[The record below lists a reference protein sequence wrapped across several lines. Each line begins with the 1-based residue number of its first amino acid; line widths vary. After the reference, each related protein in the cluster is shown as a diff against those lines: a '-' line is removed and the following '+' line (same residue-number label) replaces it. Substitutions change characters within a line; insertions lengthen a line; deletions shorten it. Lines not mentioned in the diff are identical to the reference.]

1 MKNRNYFL
9 NKGGDDYFRRS
20 IYGLHKSDY
29 NRDPVIKLIKELK
42 YNIANLIEIGCG
54 DGARLSFIQNKFKID
69 AYGIDPSRSAIR
81 NTKHFKSH
89 CKIGTAD
96 NIPFVNKKFDLVLFG
111 QSMMYFDDDL
121 LPKIVSETF
130 KILNNK
136 SYILI
141 NDFYSK
147 KIQYKTYKHYKK
159 IKIRK
164 MDNSKIF
171 SWHPYIK
178 LVKQKIYLYKNLKK
192 KDNLVSLQLLK
203 FLKKN

>member
-29 NRDPVIKLIKELK
+29 DRDPVIKLIKELK
-42 YNIANLIEIGCG
+42 NKIANLIEIGCG
-54 DGARLSFIQNKFKID
+54 DGARLSFIQNKYKID
-69 AYGIDPSRSAIR
+69 AYGIDPSRSAIK
-81 NTKHFKSH
+81 NTKHFKTH
-89 CKIGTAD
+89 CKVGTAD
-96 NIPFVNKKFDLVLFG
+96 NIPFVNKKFDLILFG
-111 QSMMYFDDDL
+111 QSIMYFDDDL

-130 KILNNK
+130 KILNDK

-141 NDFYSK
+141 NDFYSN

-171 SWHPYIK
+171 SWHPQIE
-178 LVKQKIYLYKNLKK
+178 LIKQKIYSYKNSKK
-192 KDNLVSLQLLK
+192 KNNLVSLQLLK
-203 FLKKN
+203 FVKKN

>member
-20 IYGLHKSDY
+20 IYGL
-29 NRDPVIKLIKELK
+29 R
-42 YNIANLIEIGCG
+42 

-96 NIPFVNKKFDLVLFG
+96 SIPFVNKKFDLVLFG

-130 KILNNK
+130 KILNDK

-147 KIQYKTYKHYKK
+147 KIQYKTYKHYKQ

-178 LVKQKIYLYKNLKK
+178 PVKQKIYLYKNLKK

-203 FLKKN
+203 FVKKN